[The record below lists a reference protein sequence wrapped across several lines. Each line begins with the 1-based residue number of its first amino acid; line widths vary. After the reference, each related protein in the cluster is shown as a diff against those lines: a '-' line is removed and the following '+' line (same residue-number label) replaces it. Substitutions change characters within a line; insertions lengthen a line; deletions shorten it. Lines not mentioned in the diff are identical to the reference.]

1 MHASVYI
8 LYIYIFTYTRPK
20 SKKIRKK
27 VTMNM
32 YYTYKDIRLIY
43 LRYVFEKSILKVS
56 ETNIRKLICRN
67 FDLVY

>member
-43 LRYVFEKSILKVS
+43 LRYVFEKSILNVS

>member
-43 LRYVFEKSILKVS
+43 LRYVFEKSILNVS
-56 ETNIRKLICRN
+56 ETNIKKLICRN